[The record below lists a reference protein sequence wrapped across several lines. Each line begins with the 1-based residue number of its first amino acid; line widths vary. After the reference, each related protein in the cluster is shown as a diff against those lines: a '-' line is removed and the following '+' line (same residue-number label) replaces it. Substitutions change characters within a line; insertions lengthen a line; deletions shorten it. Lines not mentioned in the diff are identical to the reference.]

1 MKYKKLLIILAIPVV
16 LFSLFVLYILFFG
29 YRIHRPRP
37 EPEPALSSNNV
48 VNDVVSDEAV
58 DSMAA
63 VSSELAYYPF
73 DTTGMVLSAEELA
86 RIKSYNYQILKPA
99 KKAPDNEQAQRAL
112 VQLTE
117 AKLTDFIINENVNI
131 KIGKCYENPNTDG
144 NFNCVSCMV
153 FIYDRKLKDESVSEA
168 RILIKP
174 AYDFYQASENDI
186 WEAKNISLNIP
197 FDHKLFKQYS
207 K

>member
-1 MKYKKLLIILAIPVV
+1 MKYKKLLIIPAV
-16 LFSLFVLYILFFG
+16 LVGLFFLFIMYIFLFG
-29 YRIHRPRP
+29 YRIYRPRTRP
-37 EPEPALSSNNV
+37 EPEPASSSNDIAS
-48 VNDVVSDEAV
+48 DVAM
-58 DSMAA
+58 DSSAA
-63 VSSELAYYPF
+63 VSPSNMAYYPF

-86 RIKSYNYQILKPA
+86 RIKSYNYEILKPA
-99 KKAPDNEQAQRAL
+99 KKAPNDEEAQRAL
-112 VQLTE
+112 IQLTE
-117 AKLTDFIINENVNI
+117 GELTNFIINENVNI
-131 KIGKCYENPNTDG
+131 KIGKCYENPNTEG

-197 FDHKLFKQYS
+197 FDRKLFKKHSQ
-207 K
+207 

>member
-1 MKYKKLLIILAIPVV
+1 M
-16 LFSLFVLYILFFG
+16 YIFLFG
-29 YRIHRPRP
+29 YRIHRPRA
-37 EPEPALSSNNV
+37 EPEPASSQ
-48 VNDVVSDEAV
+48 NDIASDIASDVAMDSSVAV
-58 DSMAA
+58 TSN
-63 VSSELAYYPF
+63 LAYYPF

-86 RIKSYNYQILKPA
+86 RIKSYNYEILKPA
-99 KKAPDNEQAQRAL
+99 KKAPNDEEAQRAL
-112 VQLTE
+112 IQLTQG
-117 AKLTDFIINENVNI
+117 KLTEFIINENVNI
-131 KIGKCYENPNTDG
+131 KIGKCYVNPNTEG

-153 FIYDRKLKDESVSEA
+153 FIYDRKIKDESVSEA